1 MTEAKTVTR
10 TEQVWVKGDKTL
22 AELCHI
28 SKNLYNEG
36 NYIIRQEFFKSDKWI
51 RYTELDKRLKT
62 SENYK
67 ALPAQTAQQ
76 VLRIVD
82 RNWKSFFRAMKEWKK
97 HPEKF
102 KERPR
107 MPRYKR
113 KDGEFVLVFT
123 NQQAKLRDGWLILP
137 KKIGLKVK
145 TRIRKGLREVRIIPK
160 GVGYVVEI
168 VYEKKLEVEKRNK
181 DKIVGIDLGAAN
193 IVTIANN
200 IGEKPIIVK
209 DDGRGIKSINQYY
222 NKRKAELQR
231 IYDSQG
237 IKDGNKLRRLRA
249 KRERK
254 ARDWI
259 HKLTKFIVDWCVEH
273 DIGTIVFGY
282 NKNWKQEVNMGR
294 RNNQI
299 FTEIPFMEIVRETRY
314 KAEELGIEVKE
325 VDEAH
330 TSKCSFLDGEPVEHH
345 EEYVGKRKTRSLYRS
360 GSGKTIHADVNAAY
374 NIIEKAIP
382 GAFST
387 EVREWIGGC
396 GLHPV
401 RCPVGIT
408 RSILEQKVRNA

>member
-107 MPRYKR
+107 IPGYKK

-137 KKIGLKVK
+137 KKVGLKVK
-145 TRIRKGLREVRIIPK
+145 TRIKEGLREVRIIPK
-160 GVGYVVEI
+160 GVGYVLEI
-168 VYEKKLEVEKRNK
+168 VYNKTVEATKRNK
-181 DKIVGIDLGAAN
+181 DRIVGIDLGAAN

-222 NKRKAELQR
+222 NKRKAELQH

-237 IKDGNKLRRLRA
+237 IKDGDKLRRLRA

-282 NKNWKQEVNMGR
+282 NKNWEQEVNMSR

-299 FTEIPFMEIVRETRY
+299 FTEIPYMEIIRETRY

-330 TSKCSFLDGEPVEHH
+330 SSKCSFLDGEPVEHH

-401 RCPVGIT
+401 RCLI
-408 RSILEQKVRNA
+408 K

>member
-160 GVGYVVEI
+160 GVGYVLEI

-249 KRERK
+249 KRDRK

-282 NKNWKQEVNMGR
+282 NKNWKQEVNMGK

-299 FTEIPFMEIVRETRY
+299 FTEIPFMEIIRETRY

-360 GSGKTIHADVNAAY
+360 GGGKIIHADVNAAY

-382 GAFST
+382 RAFST
-387 EVREWIGGC
+387 EVREWIGGR

-401 RCPVGIT
+401 RCPVGIA